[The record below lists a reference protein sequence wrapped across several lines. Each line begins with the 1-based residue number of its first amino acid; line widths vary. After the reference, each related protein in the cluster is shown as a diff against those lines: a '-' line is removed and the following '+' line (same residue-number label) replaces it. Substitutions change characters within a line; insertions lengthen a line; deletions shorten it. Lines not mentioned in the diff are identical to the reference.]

1 MITEISDIRER
12 LKLEALEDP
21 EILPHLKR
29 ADRDFKGKVFD
40 PADDNFDEVEAVACK
55 AIYYLAP
62 LLWQRIQQKAL
73 EYDETLSTFGDMEIF
88 QDYWLGRSDSIPVAD
103 EESGSIDTGG
113 IRCLAV

>member
-1 MITEISDIRER
+1 MVTQISDIRER

-29 ADRDFKGKVFD
+29 ADRDFKGKEFD

-62 LLWQRIQQKAL
+62 LLWTKIQQRAH
-73 EYDETLSTFGDMEIF
+73 EYEETLQTFGDLEVF
-88 QDYWLGRSDSIPVAD
+88 QHYWHERSESIPVTDAS
-103 EESGSIDTGG
+103 SGVVDTGG
-113 IRCLAV
+113 IICRAV